1 MSEHEPLSEVV
12 RPRLQALLDDLGS
25 HEGADLH
32 RRVLAEVERV
42 LIEEV
47 LKRSAGNR
55 KAAAAVLGIHRNTL
69 RVRMSRLGFS
79 KTFFSTSSFSGKIT

>member
-25 HEGADLH
+25 HQGADLH

-55 KAAAAVLGIHRNTL
+55 KAAAAILGIHRNTL
-69 RVRMSRLGFS
+69 RDRRGFS
-79 KTFFSTSSFSGKIT
+79 SGA